1 MALTPETEQAFERF
15 AALWLRIAGK
25 TGAFIA
31 FCTKKRRLKDFLK
44 TGLVN
49 VSELPIM
56 RLH

>member
-1 MALTPETEQAFERF
+1 MALTAETEQLLPVLHRYGFN
-15 AALWLRIAGK
+15 AGK
-25 TGAFIA
+25 ITALRA
-31 FCTKKRRLKDFLK
+31 FCTKKRRLNNFLK